1 MAFIVSLEEKDR
13 QSYDIGNR
21 WTFLQSSEGNP
32 DKQLILYSPAM
43 KLPSKSWRIIRHA
56 ASREFTISRGT
67 KKALNWFVHLKYER
81 PERDA
86 NVAALLNAFLEE
98 PDLSG
103 RKSQLGYLFLHDILT
118 GGCVLTGLSTPAS
131 SSDSAPSLARLLLSI
146 VAYRFDC
153 KQFNLLPGFAL
164 LAALD
169 PVNSSVGTSLPPL
182 PDKISK
188 LKVPYP
194 AYRSRGQL
202 GPVASFLEAQLPTL
216 RRLAQLS
223 LDAND
228 DEADLIQPNSSLR
241 SGTARFPTH
250 VTHLSGRRTGQTS
263 SEGFSDHD
271 RVCSMHF
278 PYSTIF

>member
-1 MAFIVSLEEKDR
+1 MLLMLRASEDDKHPDAHACRLKVAIALMYSSSANQLFPFKAVDEYKSYLRGLPRVSKACLLDTKAELAFIVSLEEKDR

-32 DKQLILYSPAM
+32 DKQLMLYSPAM

-118 GGCVLTGLSTPAS
+118 GGCAVPLRLPAS
-131 SSDSAPSLARLLLSI
+131 S
-146 VAYRFDC
+146 
-153 KQFNLLPGFAL
+153 
-164 LAALD
+164 
-169 PVNSSVGTSLPPL
+169 
-182 PDKISK
+182 
-188 LKVPYP
+188 
-194 AYRSRGQL
+194 
-202 GPVASFLEAQLPTL
+202 
-216 RRLAQLS
+216 
-223 LDAND
+223 
-228 DEADLIQPNSSLR
+228 
-241 SGTARFPTH
+241 
-250 VTHLSGRRTGQTS
+250 
-263 SEGFSDHD
+263 
-271 RVCSMHF
+271 
-278 PYSTIF
+278 